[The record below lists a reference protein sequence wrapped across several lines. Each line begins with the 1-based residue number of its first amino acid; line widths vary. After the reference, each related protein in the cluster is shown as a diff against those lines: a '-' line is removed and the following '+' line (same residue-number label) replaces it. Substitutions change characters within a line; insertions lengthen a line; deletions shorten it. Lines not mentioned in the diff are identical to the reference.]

1 MRPMKVLADT
11 DGSFSMGGMT
21 LRISRSKLHSGIQ
34 SKILD
39 RCRKSLDTE
48 KQGII
53 VLKGG
58 GPSHIHSTDM
68 EGIFRQESY
77 FHYIFGVEDED
88 CYGALDIRDG
98 KTMLFMPRLP
108 DSYAVW
114 MGEIKGPEC
123 YRQQYCVD
131 AVFYTDEMKD
141 RLAALKAP
149 QIHLLSGI
157 NSDSGRNTEEA
168 SFDGSDAFKLE
179 RAVLFNILADCR
191 ATKTKEELE
200 VMQFANDVAS
210 AAHVEVMRQ
219 CKPGMMEYQLES
231 TFLNHCY
238 SEGGCRHA
246 PYTPI
251 CASGPNGAILHY
263 GHAGAPNDRQ
273 IEEGDMMLMDMG
285 CEYYSYDSD
294 ITCSFPAS
302 GCFSPD
308 QKHIYEAVLAAHT
321 AVIAGMRP
329 GVSWPDLQLVAE
341 KCILLGLKLA
351 GIVDGNVEEMVDQRI
366 GALFMPHGLG
376 HLLGIDTH
384 DVGGYLP
391 GLPPRIDKPGLRSL
405 RTARIL
411 EEDMVLTVEP
421 GCYFNPFL
429 LKPALDDPSSAK
441 FLIRDRIESLLD
453 FGGVRLE
460 DNVVVTA
467 DGARSMTVVP
477 RQVEDVEAVMAGA
490 AWPLASK

>member
-1 MRPMKVLADT
+1 MGSVSVPTEK
-11 DGSFSMGGMT
+11 DGTFWMGAKT
-21 LRISRSKLHSGIQ
+21 LKISRSKLHGGIR
-34 SKILD
+34 SKVLD
-39 RCRKSLDTE
+39 RCRKNLDKD

-53 VLKGG
+53 LLKGG
-58 GPSHIHSTDM
+58 GPFHIYSTDM

-77 FHYIFGVEDED
+77 FHYIFGVQEEDY
-88 CYGALDIRDG
+88 YGALDIRDG
-98 KTMLFMPRLP
+98 RTMLFMPRLP

-114 MGEIKGPEC
+114 MGEIKGPEY
-123 YRQQYCVD
+123 YRTHYSVD
-131 AVFYTDEMKD
+131 AVFYTDEIAQ
-141 RLAALKAP
+141 RLAALDPP
-149 QIHLLSGI
+149 QLHVLSGV
-157 NSDSGRNTEEA
+157 NSDSGRKTEEA
-168 SFDGSDAFKLE
+168 SFDGLDQFKVD
-179 RAVLFNILADCR
+179 RDVLHDILAGCR
-191 ATKTKEELE
+191 SIKTDEELD
-200 VMQFANDVAS
+200 VMQYANDVGS
-210 AAHVEVMRQ
+210 AAHVEVMQR

-231 TFLNHCY
+231 TFLNYCY

-251 CASGPNGAILHY
+251 CASGPNCAILHY
-263 GHAGAPNDRQ
+263 GHAGAPNSRQ
-273 IEEGDMMLMDMG
+273 IADGDMLLMDMG
-285 CEYYSYDSD
+285 CEYYRYGSD

-302 GCFSPD
+302 GRFSPD

-329 GVSWPDLQLVAE
+329 GVSWPDLQLLAE
-341 KCILLGLKLA
+341 KCILRCLKEA
-351 GIVDGNVEEMVDQRI
+351 GIVAGDVQEMVDQRI

-391 GLPPRIDKPGLRSL
+391 GLPSRINQPGLRSL

-411 EEDMVLTVEP
+411 EEGMVLTVEP

-429 LKPALDDPSSAK
+429 LKPAMDDDKSSQ
-441 FLIRDRIESLLD
+441 FLIRDRIESLLE

-467 DGARSMTVVP
+467 DGARSMTNVP
-477 RQVEDVEAVMAGA
+477 RQVKDVEAVMAGA
-490 AWPLASK
+490 AWPPAA